1 MANIVVRQERTPTR
15 WNSLR
20 EMSEPERRFR
30 GALSDLLNWSVLP
43 SIWTGKDGFWAPS
56 IELVDKGDKFIARA
70 ELPGMKTQDIQVT
83 IGEEGLT
90 ITGERKQDKDL
101 KEKDY
106 IYEEHSYGSFRRV
119 IPLPGEVDTDK
130 VEASYSDG
138 ILEVLMPK
146 SHETRGKKV
155 EIKTRAEK

>member
-83 IGEEGLT
+83 IG
-90 ITGERKQDKDL
+90 RK
-101 KEKDY
+101 
-106 IYEEHSYGSFRRV
+106 
-119 IPLPGEVDTDK
+119 
-130 VEASYSDG
+130 A
-138 ILEVLMPK
+138 
-146 SHETRGKKV
+146 
-155 EIKTRAEK
+155 